1 MLAFGIKGWPVA
13 DFERYLN
20 DKTILICGTETC
32 FAVFRLI
39 GSEAEILTVSSH
51 PDVQGRGGA
60 TAMFRDALDKLNSL
74 NIQEIF
80 LEVADNNTAAL
91 ALYTRA
97 GFLKFNTRRNY
108 YTNGVSAICMKA
120 VLSPRLSA

>member
-1 MLAFGIKGWPVA
+1 MLAFGSNGWPVA
-13 DFERYLN
+13 DFETYLN

-32 FAVFRLI
+32 FAVFRLV

-60 TAMFRDALDKLNSL
+60 TTMFRNALNALNSL
-74 NIQEIF
+74 SIQVVF
-80 LEVADNNTAAL
+80 LEVADNNTAAI
-91 ALYTRA
+91 ALYDRA
-97 GFLKFNTRRNY
+97 GFLKFNTRHNY

-120 VLSPRLSA
+120 VLSPRSGV